1 MEAERSTEEYAPA
14 ISPKIIGSENSL
26 MVEFPKIESETIII
40 RVVIVVRI
48 DLQRVLAI
56 ALLASSASVFS
67 ASDGV
72 FSSSLILSKI
82 TIVALI
88 E

>member
-1 MEAERSTEEYAPA
+1 MDAERRTEEYAPA

-26 MVEFPKIESETIII
+26 IVEFPKIERETIII

-56 ALLASSASVFS
+56 A
-67 ASDGV
+67 
-72 FSSSLILSKI
+72 
-82 TIVALI
+82 
-88 E
+88 

>member
-56 ALLASSASVFS
+56 ALLASSVSVFS